1 MPRVL
6 TPAVITLTNQPTN
19 QPTRTTLRPCF
30 SAIQITDED
39 EAGATNL
46 LAQSD
51 STEHVGTVGDDNVLS
66 TANPLHALGE
76 CVIETSLAAN
86 SLRAPEPPPAV
97 PKFSMRLCM
106 CGKTLT
112 GKSEQAIRLADRY
125 CLKVRV
131 ARVASML
138 SQSNQYCL
146 EEASICLQVAL

>member
-1 MPRVL
+1 M
-6 TPAVITLTNQPTN
+6 
-19 QPTRTTLRPCF
+19 
-30 SAIQITDED
+30 TDSD
-39 EAGATNL
+39 EADAANL

-51 STEHVGTVGDDNVLS
+51 FTELVGSAADGNILN

-86 SLRAPEPPPAV
+86 PLRAPEPPPAV

-125 CLKVRV
+125 CLKV
-131 ARVASML
+131 ASMI
-138 SQSNQYCL
+138 SQGSQP
-146 EEASICLQVAL
+146 V